1 MNNSSQI
8 KNKRYNDDKKY
19 QFVVFEPLVYY
30 FEETIGFYEVRLS

>member
-19 QFVVFEPLVYY
+19 QLVVFEPLFHY
-30 FEETIGFYEVRLS
+30 FEETIGFYEVRVS